1 MNLQEQINRIQS
13 LMNVVNE
20 GLHDTSW
27 KNEEGDEVTLVDLLK
42 VTEDLPVKNIPIKKI
57 KSKLLSWDEEEE
69 HKKIEKSDLRY
80 PILILVDDK
89 NKLISIIDGHHRI
102 HKAIKKGLKTI
113 KAKLIP
119 INSLP
124 KKFQKVFKHLK

>member
-1 MNLQEQINRIQS
+1 MDITQFLINRHFTIHQTLS
-13 LMNVVNE
+13 LIDNNA
-20 GLHDTSW
+20 
-27 KNEEGDEVTLVDLLK
+27 KQ
-42 VTEDLPVKNIPIKKI
+42 IA
-57 KSKLLSWDEEEE
+57 
-69 HKKIEKSDLRY
+69 
-80 PILILVDDK
+80 ILVDDE